1 MTWLLSHRYVRYDNQ
16 NELKTMKKHI
26 NNYSPN
32 KEERLLALPL
42 LRTVRESFPSYRS
55 SLP

>member
-26 NNYSPN
+26 NNYP
-32 KEERLLALPL
+32 
-42 LRTVRESFPSYRS
+42 RTSSTGSSYA
-55 SLP
+55 

>member
-26 NNYSPN
+26 NNYSHT
-32 KEERLLALPL
+32 KS
-42 LRTVRESFPSYRS
+42 TRS
-55 SLP
+55 SYT